1 MLVYHGL
8 SALMLHLPHTVLR
21 HGLSARSSPATL
33 HDLPETSHRPSP
45 FPHTGE
51 VGPTWARPA
60 TSASFCGHHCHQR
73 RASSPGAAIPSPS
86 GVPSP
91 SSLYATHSPRSLFLT
106 LPTALCLSASVTDA
120 VPQESNLH
128 APGAGCYVLN
138 YVGRYAEAT
147 GRLHFAHLLLVT
159 VAPYLSL
166 ATC

>member
-1 MLVYHGL
+1 MGSRPCPGWTDL
-8 SALMLHLPHTVLR
+8 SCVR
-21 HGLSARSSPATL
+21 EWRGSVRSFRQVV
-33 HDLPETSHRPSP
+33 E
-45 FPHTGE
+45 
-51 VGPTWARPA
+51 
-60 TSASFCGHHCHQR
+60 CG
-73 RASSPGAAIPSPS
+73 GAAPRRESVS
-86 GVPSP
+86 E
-91 SSLYATHSPRSLFLT
+91 HSVRQVQHEGRKAMMHEHLRT
-106 LPTALCLSASVTDA
+106 LPTVLCLSASVTDA